1 MLLLILLLSTLLL
14 LPCRSH
20 SSGKGLR
27 RTQSQV
33 GVRGPLPVRSAPE
46 DAFLRC
52 YHARSELLAM
62 AHCSNTFARLVQH
75 LIFLLPGKIVLLRQF
90 RVSSDSSLAAHWY
103 GPGTSGF
110 RAHCSS

>member
-27 RTQSQV
+27 RSQSQV

-52 YHARSELLAM
+52 HHARSELPVM
-62 AHCSNTFARLVQH
+62 AHYSNTFARLVQH
-75 LIFLLPGKIVLLRQF
+75 LIFLWPGKIALLRRF
-90 RVSSDSSLAAHWY
+90 RVSSDSSVSAQWY
-103 GPGTSGF
+103 GSGT
-110 RAHCSS
+110 